1 MDAFKI
7 ISLLLLLVSLANLAR
22 ALWSAGYLTALAGSA
37 QASRTRPAPRPLA
50 RPVPP
55 AVKPAAPR
63 PAPVASKESTH
74 ELPPVAAPV
83 KPAFKPS
90 LVKPAAKATTDDDA
104 AAESLFAGLEA
115 KPAAPVDPAQE
126 ATRKAGRLA
135 ELGFHHSIDTQAA
148 KPLPEEAKPRTQTA
162 ELDDILKR
170 IDKVLADSV
179 PGSTAPAAAPAPA
192 APAQPAA
199 AALPATPALPAAAV
213 TPVTAPAGNAAAPSA
228 PAAKLP
234 EPRPVTEDPTPG
246 QQKLF

>member
-1 MDAFKI
+1 MNAFQI
-7 ISLLLLLVSLANLAR
+7 ISLILLVLGVANLVR

-37 QASRTRPAPRPLA
+37 QVNRTRPVA
-50 RPVPP
+50 RPVPARPATP
-55 AVKPAAPR
+55 AVKPPVVPR
-63 PAPVASKESTH
+63 AVPPIASKESTH

-83 KPAFKPS
+83 KPAFKPAP
-90 LVKPAAKATTDDDA
+90 VKPAAKATTDDDA

-126 ATRKAGRLA
+126 ATRKASRLA

-179 PGSTAPAAAPAPA
+179 PASAAPAATPAPPAAAPLPIPSPTPVAAGDDIAASPAPA
-192 APAQPAA
+192 
-199 AALPATPALPAAAV
+199 V
-213 TPVTAPAGNAAAPSA
+213 
-228 PAAKLP
+228 KMP
-234 EPRPVTEDPTPG
+234 EPRPVTEDPAPG

>member
-1 MDAFKI
+1 MNAFQI
-7 ISLLLLLVSLANLAR
+7 ISLILLALGVANLAR

-37 QASRTRPAPRPLA
+37 QAIRTRPAPRPLA

-55 AVKPAAPR
+55 AVKPAVPR

-90 LVKPAAKATTDDDA
+90 PVKPAAKATTDDDA

-115 KPAAPVDPAQE
+115 KPAASVDPAQE
-126 ATRKAGRLA
+126 ATRKASRLA

-179 PGSTAPAAAPAPA
+179 PSSTAPTAPAPVSPAPVPPAPAAAAPAPVA
-192 APAQPAA
+192 APAAVPENPAA
-199 AALPATPALPAAAV
+199 
-213 TPVTAPAGNAAAPSA
+213 PVA
-228 PAAKLP
+228 PAAKMP
-234 EPRPVTEDPTPG
+234 ESRPVTEDPAPG